1 MIKLK
6 LINADIIYDIAIVT
20 SRLFRKTFNCRYNPR
35 MDYAFC
41 LLTLKSSE
49 KGDPNYLVLQA
60 TSITKFY
67 LTVYYLQHSLTQMSF
82 IYCHLNF
89 HANLSRPWRFP
100 LKKNLKFKF
109 QWFYIVTV
117 CYDNKETVMVKYSIF
132 IEKNTEQPLSY
143 HWPQN
148 RPRCMALE
156 MLVLNWDIQKIY
168 SRVKPVNGIYHSW
181 LLDLQRRRRYK

>member
-1 MIKLK
+1 MIKLH
-6 LINADIIYDIAIVT
+6 LIYYTIPIVRRHGKDK
-20 SRLFRKTFNCRYNPR
+20 SENGL
-35 MDYAFC
+35 C
-41 LLTLKSSE
+41 LLSPHWRVLKN
-49 KGDPNYLVLQA
+49 GDPHYLVLQA

-89 HANLSRPWRFP
+89 HPNLLRPWRFP

-117 CYDNKETVMVKYSIF
+117 CYENKETVMVKYSIF
-132 IEKNTEQPLSY
+132 IEKNTEQPPFLSY

-168 SRVKPVNGIYHSW
+168 SRVKPVNGIYPSW